1 MPKPRLTRTDWI
13 TAALTALAE
22 GGVSAVAVDPLA
34 KRLDVTRG
42 SFYWHF
48 KSRDDLLLSALEW
61 WEQEGTAS
69 VIDRV
74 GHLTDPWERLR
85 ALFHIA
91 LTEDPTDGLEPA
103 LVAHADDPLVA
114 PALHRVTARRL
125 DFLTVAY
132 TDAGLPPDRARVQA
146 VVTYSAY
153 IGWTE
158 LRRAAPTV
166 ATETVDD
173 PAALEYLI
181 ESLVQGGQDKQ
192 DKSS

>member
-13 TAALTALAE
+13 TAALAALAE

-69 VIDRV
+69 VIERV
-74 GHLTDPWERLR
+74 GHLADPRERLR
-85 ALFHIA
+85 TLFHIA

-125 DFLTVAY
+125 DFLTTAY
-132 TDAGLPPDRARVQA
+132 TDAGLAHDRARVQA
-146 VVTYSAY
+146 VVAYSAY

-173 PAALEYLI
+173 PIALTYLI
-181 ESLVQGGQDKQ
+181 ETLVNGGN
-192 DKSS
+192 